1 MSCLLSST
9 DVPLMITQVM
19 PAYHRVRG
27 HILVAQQRHHQQ
39 QKPFT
44 STVSDDI
51 DDTRWGLHDTRTDTR
66 TDARTVPVRTTQ
78 MDTKV
83 LYTPPAVELSVHLSI
98 RSFDLALTTAEQLL
112 ARATLSDLNMDLS
125 PAAPEVRITVQGLG
139 H

>member
-27 HILVAQQRHHQQ
+27 HILVAQMRHHQQ

-51 DDTRWGLHDTRTDTR
+51 DDTRWGLHDTRT
-66 TDARTVPVRTTQ
+66 APVRTTQ
-78 MDTKV
+78 IDKV

-125 PAAPEVRITVQGLG
+125 PAAPEVRIKV
-139 H
+139 